1 MKTYFDFTLT
11 GKKFLPVWILF
22 IVLLIV
28 PYGFLLFEIKDMQP
42 GEVPEMS
49 FFLLPVAMFFVA
61 FILTFYMARLL
72 IEGIAYNDKS
82 IVFNGTFGEYMVK
95 VLLGFFL
102 SIITLGI
109 YIPWFTKDITGFF
122 VDNSSYD
129 SASLKFKGA
138 GSKLFAIIT
147 LTIIIPMVI
156 FFIILLTSLYTQTN
170 RVIVPPA
177 TIIMQLIIMI
187 LMIPSTYLTY
197 KWIVNVDY
205 KNFNIRWKTN
215 FWNSCWKVTGQVLL
229 SIVTIGV
236 YYPMA
241 IVRLYKYFVDR
252 TVAISDDR
260 KRSFGYDIE
269 ASKDFLFLW
278 GQILLII
285 ITFGIYYPWALCKI
299 GKRILSKTYVT
310 DTHGNNA
317 NEGTETQSTY
327 N

>member
-1 MKTYFDFTLT
+1 MKTYFDFNLT
-11 GKKFLPVWILF
+11 GKKFFPVWILF

-28 PYGFLLFEIKDMQP
+28 PYGFMLFEIKDMQP
-42 GEVPEMS
+42 GEIPEMS

-72 IEGIAYNDKS
+72 IEGIGYNDKS

-102 SIITLGI
+102 SIITLGV
-109 YIPWFTKDITGFF
+109 YIPWFVKDITGFF

-129 SASLKFKGA
+129 SEAMRFKGK
-138 GSKLFAIIT
+138 GGKLFVILT
-147 LTIIIPMVI
+147 LSLVLPIIII
-156 FFIILLTSLYTQTN
+156 SIILGVYFYTNNPTQLPKN
-170 RVIVPPA
+170 SVLSQFLM
-177 TIIMQLIIMI
+177 TIIM
-187 LMIPSTYLTY
+187 IPYMYLVY

-205 KNFNIRWKTN
+205 KNFNIRWETN
-215 FWNSCWKVTGQVLL
+215 FWDSCNKIVLQMVL
-229 SIVTIGV
+229 TFITIGIYFPLAV
-236 YYPMA
+236 
-241 IVRLYKYFVDR
+241 VKLYKYFAER
-252 TVAISDDR
+252 TVAASDER
-260 KRSFGYDIE
+260 KLSFGYDIE

-278 GQILLII
+278 GQVLLVIV
-285 ITFGIYYPWALCKI
+285 TLSIYYPWALCKI

-310 DTHGNNA
+310 DTQSNNA